1 MKEEIYDMLKKEY
14 SSRPEFI
21 YYFDPDLDIQIKTEY
36 YNGDPWSIRKG
47 FFEKGKV
54 KLINNL
60 TLHYNFLLVI
70 RIFLI

>member
-1 MKEEIYDMLKKEY
+1 MY

-21 YYFDPDLDIQIKTEY
+21 YYFDPDLDIQTKTGKTEY
-36 YNGDPWSIRKG
+36 GTPCIRIG

-60 TLHYNFLLVI
+60 TIHFNFLLI
-70 RIFLI
+70 IIFFLI